1 MIGHII
7 AWSLR
12 NKLFVVIMGVL
23 LLAWGGWQAARTPVD
38 VFPDLTAPSV
48 TVVTEAHGMAP
59 TDVENLVTFPIETAL
74 NGAPDVRRVRSST
87 KVGLSVVTV
96 EFEWGTDLYQ
106 ARQVVAERLQLARAS
121 LPPDIPAPA
130 MTPASS
136 IMGEI
141 LFIALASD
149 AHDGLALRQ
158 TADQTLRRRILAVP
172 GVAEVVNIGGDTRQF
187 QVTLD
192 PERLAAYGLTVDEVA
207 RALRDASQNAS
218 AGFLVEGG
226 QEYLIQG
233 LGRIATLDDIADTVV
248 ARRGGQ
254 PVLVR
259 HVAAVDIGPAPKR
272 GLGSHNGRPAV
283 VLGIQKQPGANTLE
297 LTDRLDATLAEI
309 QAGLP
314 KGMKIERHIFRQADF
329 IRVSIDNLKKALVEG
344 AVLVVAI
351 VFAFLLSA
359 RATAISLVAIPLSLV
374 AAILS
379 MKALGATINTMTLGG
394 MAIALGALVDDAII
408 VVENIVRRLRA
419 ANNVSAQADVSEANV
434 KPAEAGGRSQ
444 NNVSVEANAGE
455 ASVKPAHAGGRSQN
469 IVHASPLHVVYEAT
483 REIQGSIVFA
493 TLIIMLVFLPLF
505 FLSGVEG
512 RLMAPL
518 GLAYVVSL
526 AASLAVAITVTP
538 VLAALLLPDAKT
550 VRESI
555 EPRFIHGLKARYR
568 RMLEATLARWKT
580 VAGISVALL
589 AVSLAAL
596 GLAGRAFLP
605 DFNEGTLTVSL
616 ATLPGT
622 SLEESGRLGQMAED
636 ILLSHPEVV
645 ATARRT
651 GRAVGDPHAMDVSA
665 SEIEVTLKMGERS
678 KADFLAALRKD
689 FAGVPGTQIVVGQ
702 PISHRIDHML
712 SGSRSNIA
720 VKIFGPDLNELRRLT
735 QNIKSVVQAVPG
747 AVDVTDEQQTD
758 IPFLT
763 VRFRRDALAQH
774 GLSMRE
780 VSEAIE
786 AAFTGL
792 PVNRVQQGQAAYD
805 LVLRYDPAAR
815 GNLDTVRATLI
826 TTADG
831 ARLPL
836 SALADIRNDRAPYS
850 ISRENVQ
857 RKMVVMANVAGRD
870 LASVVDDIRRRV
882 TAEVKLPAGYH
893 VEYGGQFESAEAAS
907 QTLLWLGA
915 AVTVGIFL
923 LLFVAFRSAR
933 DALLVMLNLPL
944 AMIGGVIGVFAS
956 GGVLSVASIIGFITL
971 FGIAT
976 RNGVMMIA
984 HIHHLVEHEGVRDA
998 AEAVKRGAEERLVPI
1013 LMTALAAGLAL
1024 VPLALA
1030 AGEPG
1035 SEIQAPM
1042 AVVILCGLLSST
1054 LLNMLVVPA
1063 LYLRFGAI
1071 RRMLETG
1078 NLAHRRAHESIDTI

>member
-12 NKLFVVIMGVL
+12 NKLFVVIAGVL
-23 LLAWGGWQAARTPVD
+23 LLAWGGWQAAKTPVD

-59 TDVENLVTFPIETAL
+59 TDVEALVTFPIETAL

-87 KVGLSVVTV
+87 KIGLSVVTV
-96 EFEWGTDLYQ
+96 EFEWGTDLYL

-121 LPPDIPAPA
+121 LPADIPAPA
-130 MTPASS
+130 MAPAAS

-149 AHDGLALRQ
+149 RHSGMELKN
-158 TADQTLRRRILAVP
+158 TAEQVIKRRVLAVP
-172 GVAEVVNIGGDTRQF
+172 GVAEVLPIGGDTQQF
-187 QVTLD
+187 QVTLN

-207 RALRDASQNAS
+207 RALRDANQNTS
-218 AGFLVEGG
+218 AGFMVEGG

-233 LGRIATLDDIADTVV
+233 LGRIEVLDDIADTVV
-248 ARRGGQ
+248 ARRAGQ

-259 HVAAVDIGPAPKR
+259 HVAEVAIGPAPTR
-272 GLGSHNGRPAV
+272 GVGSHNGKPAV
-283 VLGIQKQPGANTLE
+283 VLGIQKQPGANTLD
-297 LTDRLDATLAEI
+297 LTDRLDATLEEI
-309 QAGLP
+309 QTGLP
-314 KGMKIERHIFRQADF
+314 AGMKIERHIFRQADF
-329 IRVSIDNLKKALVEG
+329 IRVSIDNLNKALIEG
-344 AVLVVAI
+344 AILVVII

-374 AAILS
+374 AAILT

-408 VVENIVRRLRA
+408 VVENIVRRLRENRA
-419 ANNVSAQADVSEANV
+419 RAPEQRTNT
-434 KPAEAGGRSQ
+434 
-444 NNVSVEANAGE
+444 
-455 ASVKPAHAGGRSQN
+455 
-469 IVHASPLHVVYEAT
+469 LHLVYEAT

-493 TLIIMLVFLPLF
+493 TLIIILVFLPLF

-526 AASLAVAITVTP
+526 AASLVVAITVTP
-538 VLAALLLPDAKT
+538 VLAALLLPNAKT

-555 EPRFIHGLKARYR
+555 EPRILHRLKAGYR
-568 RMLEATLARWKT
+568 RVLDATVVRWKA
-580 VAGISVALL
+580 VAGISVATLIVAL
-589 AVSLAAL
+589 VAL
-596 GLAGRAFLP
+596 GFAGRAFLP
-605 DFNEGTLTVSL
+605 DFNEGTLTVGM

-622 SLEESGRLGQMAED
+622 SLEESDRLGRMVEN

-651 GRAVGDPHAMDVSA
+651 GRAEGDPHAMDVSA
-665 SEIEVTLKMGERS
+665 SEMEVTLKMGERS
-678 KADFLAALRKD
+678 KEDFLAALRED
-689 FAGVPGTQIVVGQ
+689 FASVPGTQIVVGQ

-720 VKIFGPDLNELRRLT
+720 VKIFGPDLDELRRLT
-735 QNIKSVVQAVPG
+735 QQVKGIAQAVPG

-763 VRFRRDALAQH
+763 IRFRRDALAQH
-774 GLSMRE
+774 GLSIRE

-786 AAFTGL
+786 AAFSGL
-792 PVNRVQQGQAAYD
+792 PVNRVQQGQASFD
-805 LVLRYDPAAR
+805 LVLRFDPSTRANIDA
-815 GNLDTVRATLI
+815 VRATLI

-870 LASVVDDIRRRV
+870 LASVVADIRTQV
-882 TAEVKLPAGYH
+882 AAGVELPAGYH
-893 VEYGGQFESAEAAS
+893 IEYGGQFESAEAAS
-907 QTLLWLGA
+907 RTLLILGA

-923 LLFVAFRSAR
+923 LLFIAFGTAR

-944 AMIGGVIGVFAS
+944 AMIGGVIGVFAA

-976 RNGVMMIA
+976 RNGVMMIS
-984 HIHHLVEHEGVRDA
+984 HIHHLVEHEGVKDA

-1013 LMTALAAGLAL
+1013 LMTALATGLAL

-1030 AGEPG
+1030 TGQPG

-1054 LLNMLVVPA
+1054 VLNMIVVPA

-1071 RRMLETG
+1071 RQLLENDDT
-1078 NLAHRRAHESIDTI
+1078 LHRRAVEGINPV

>member
-12 NKLFVVIMGVL
+12 NKLFVVIAGVL
-23 LLAWGGWQAARTPVD
+23 LLAWGGWQAAQTPVD

-59 TDVENLVTFPIETAL
+59 TDVEALVTFPIETAL

-87 KVGLSVVTV
+87 KIGLSVVTV
-96 EFEWGTDLYQ
+96 EFEWGTDLYL

-121 LPPDIPAPA
+121 LPADIPAPA
-130 MTPASS
+130 MAPAAS

-149 AHDGLALRQ
+149 RHSGMELRN
-158 TADQTLRRRILAVP
+158 TAEQVIKRRVLAVP
-172 GVAEVVNIGGDTRQF
+172 GVAEVLPIGGDTQQF
-187 QVTLD
+187 QVTLN
-192 PERLAAYGLTVDEVA
+192 PERMAAYGLTVDEVA
-207 RALRDASQNAS
+207 RALRDANQNTS
-218 AGFLVEGG
+218 AGFMVEGG

-233 LGRIATLDDIADTVV
+233 LGRIEVLNDIAETVV
-248 ARRGGQ
+248 ARRNGQ
-254 PVLVR
+254 AVLVR
-259 HVAAVDIGPAPKR
+259 HVAEVDIGTAPTR
-272 GLGSHNGRPAV
+272 GTGSHNGKPAV
-283 VLGIQKQPGANTLE
+283 VLGIQKQPGANTLD
-297 LTDRLDATLAEI
+297 LTDRLDATLEEI
-309 QAGLP
+309 QSGLP

-329 IRVSIDNLKKALVEG
+329 IRVSINNLNKALIEG
-344 AVLVVAI
+344 AILVVII

-374 AAILS
+374 AAILT

-408 VVENIVRRLRA
+408 VVENIVRRVRENGA
-419 ANNVSAQADVSEANV
+419 REPAQRTNT
-434 KPAEAGGRSQ
+434 
-444 NNVSVEANAGE
+444 
-455 ASVKPAHAGGRSQN
+455 
-469 IVHASPLHVVYEAT
+469 LHLVYEAT

-493 TLIIMLVFLPLF
+493 TLIIILVFLPLF

-526 AASLAVAITVTP
+526 AASLVVAITVTP
-538 VLAALLLPDAKT
+538 VLAALLLPNSKT

-555 EPRFIHGLKARYR
+555 EPRILHRLKAGYR
-568 RMLEATLARWKT
+568 RMLDATIVRWKA
-580 VAGISVALL
+580 VAGISVATLMVAL
-589 AVSLAAL
+589 VAL
-596 GLAGRAFLP
+596 GFSGRAFLP
-605 DFNEGTLTVSL
+605 DFNEGTLTVGM

-622 SLEESGRLGQMAED
+622 ALEESDRLGRMVEN

-651 GRAVGDPHAMDVSA
+651 GRAEGDPHAMDVSA
-665 SEIEVTLKMGERS
+665 SEMEVTLKMGERS
-678 KADFLAALRKD
+678 KEDFLAALRED
-689 FAGVPGTQIVVGQ
+689 FASVPGTQIVVGQ

-720 VKIFGPDLNELRRLT
+720 VKIFGPDLDELRRLT
-735 QNIKSVVQAVPG
+735 QQVKGIAQDVPG

-763 VRFRRDALAQH
+763 IRFRRDALAQH
-774 GLSMRE
+774 GLSIRE

-786 AAFTGL
+786 TAFSGL
-792 PVNRVQQGQAAYD
+792 PVNRVQQGQASFD
-805 LVLRYDPAAR
+805 LVLRFDPSTRANIDA
-815 GNLDTVRATLI
+815 VRATLI

-870 LASVVDDIRRRV
+870 LASVVADIRTQV
-882 TAEVKLPAGYH
+882 AANVELPAGYH
-893 VEYGGQFESAEAAS
+893 IEYGGQFESAEAAS
-907 QTLLWLGA
+907 RTLLVLGV

-923 LLFVAFRSAR
+923 LLFIAFGTAR

-944 AMIGGVIGVFAS
+944 AMIGGVIGVFAA

-976 RNGVMMIA
+976 RNGVMMIS

-1013 LMTALAAGLAL
+1013 LMTALATGLAL
-1024 VPLALA
+1024 VPLVLA
-1030 AGEPG
+1030 AGQPG

-1054 LLNMLVVPA
+1054 LLNMIVVPA

-1071 RRMLETG
+1071 NKLLENGDTP
-1078 NLAHRRAHESIDTI
+1078 HRRAVEGINPV

>member
-12 NKLFVVIMGVL
+12 NKLFIVIAGIL
-23 LLAWGGWQAARTPVD
+23 LLAWGGWQAAKTPVD

-59 TDVENLVTFPIETAL
+59 TDVENLVTFPIEAAM

-87 KVGLSVVTV
+87 KTGLSVVIV
-96 EFEWGTDLYQ
+96 EFEWGADLYQ
-106 ARQVVAERLQLARAS
+106 VRQIVAERLQLARSA
-121 LPPDIPAPA
+121 LPPDIPSPVMAPA
-130 MTPASS
+130 ASV
-136 IMGEI
+136 MGEI
-141 LFIALASD
+141 LFISLASD
-149 AHDGLALRQ
+149 AHDGLTLRQ

-172 GVAEVVNIGGDTRQF
+172 GVAEVVNIGGDIRQYR
-187 QVTLD
+187 VTLD
-192 PERLAAYGLTVDEVA
+192 PERLATYGLTVDEIA
-207 RALRDASQNAS
+207 RALRDANQNAS
-218 AGFLVEGG
+218 AGFMVSGG

-233 LGRIATLDDIADTVV
+233 LGRIAALNDIADTVV

-259 HVAAVDIGPAPKR
+259 QVAAVDIGPAPMR
-272 GLGSHNGRPAV
+272 GTGAHNGKPAV

-297 LTDRLDATLAEI
+297 LTDRLDATLEEI

-314 KGMKIERHIFRQADF
+314 KGMKIDRHIFRQADF
-329 IRVSIDNLKKALVEG
+329 IRISIANLEKALIEG
-344 AVLVVAI
+344 AILVVAI
-351 VFAFLLSA
+351 VFAFLLSV

-374 AAILS
+374 AAILA

-394 MAIALGALVDDAII
+394 MVIALGALVDDAII
-408 VVENIVRRLRA
+408 VVENIVRRLRENRA
-419 ANNVSAQADVSEANV
+419 L
-434 KPAEAGGRSQ
+434 P
-444 NNVSVEANAGE
+444 AGE
-455 ASVKPAHAGGRSQN
+455 QAAQM
-469 IVHASPLHVVYEAT
+469 HVVFEST

-538 VLAALLLPDAKT
+538 VLSALLLPNAKI

-555 EPRFIHGLKARYR
+555 EPRFIQRLKAGYR
-568 RMLEATLARWKT
+568 RVLDATLARWKWVT
-580 VAGISVALL
+580 AISVAAL
-589 AVSLAAL
+589 AIAL
-596 GLAGRAFLP
+596 IALSFAGRAFLP
-605 DFNEGTLTVSL
+605 DFNEGTLTVSM

-622 SLEESGRLGQMAED
+622 SLEESDRLGQMVD
-636 ILLSHPEVV
+636 QILLSHPEVV
-645 ATARRT
+645 SAARRT
-651 GRAVGDPHAMDVSA
+651 GRASGDPHAMDISA

-678 KADFLAALRKD
+678 KEDFLAALRAD
-689 FAGVPGTQIVVGQ
+689 FAGVPGTQIIVGQ

-720 VKIFGPDLNELRRLT
+720 VKIFGPDLGELRRLT
-735 QNIKSVVQAVPG
+735 ESVKSVVQEIPG

-763 VRFRRDALAQH
+763 VRFRREALAQH

-786 AAFTGL
+786 TAFSGL
-792 PVNRVQQGQAAYD
+792 PVNRVQQGQASFD
-805 LVLRYDPAAR
+805 LVLRFDPSTRANSDA
-815 GNLDTVRATLI
+815 VRATLI

-870 LASVVDDIRRRV
+870 LASVVADIRKAVAAGV
-882 TAEVKLPAGYH
+882 TVPAGYH
-893 VEYGGQFESAEAAS
+893 IEYGGQFESAEAAS
-907 QTLLWLGA
+907 RTLLILGV

-923 LLFVAFRSAR
+923 LLFIAFRTAR

-944 AMIGGVIGVFAS
+944 AMIGGVIGVFAA

-976 RNGVMMIA
+976 RNGVMMIS

-1030 AGEPG
+1030 AGQPG
-1035 SEIQAPM
+1035 SEIQTPM
-1042 AVVILCGLLSST
+1042 AVVILCGLATST
-1054 LLNMLVVPA
+1054 LLNMIVVPA

-1071 RRMLETG
+1071 HRILEAG
-1078 NLAHRRAHESIDTI
+1078 NPPHRRTVESIDHA

>member
-12 NKLFVVIMGVL
+12 NKLFVVLAGVL
-23 LLAWGGWQAARTPVD
+23 LLVWGGWQTANTPVD

-87 KVGLSVVTV
+87 KIGLSVVTV
-96 EFEWGTDLYQ
+96 EFEWGTNLYQ

-121 LPPDIPAPA
+121 LPADIDAPA
-130 MTPASS
+130 MAPAAS

-149 AHDGLALRQ
+149 AHDGRALKN
-158 TADQTLRRRILAVP
+158 TAEQVIKRRVLAVP
-172 GVAEVVNIGGDTRQF
+172 GVAEVLPIGGDTQQF
-187 QVTLD
+187 QVTLK
-192 PERLAAYGLTVDEVA
+192 PERLAAYGLTIDQVA
-207 RALRDASQNAS
+207 DALRDANQNTS
-218 AGFLVEGG
+218 AGFMVEAG

-233 LGRIATLDDIADTVV
+233 LGRIEVLNDIADTVV
-248 ARRGGQ
+248 AKQAGQ

-259 HVAAVDIGPAPKR
+259 HVAEVAIGTAPTR
-272 GLGSHNGRPAV
+272 GIGSHNGKPAV

-297 LTDRLDATLAEI
+297 LTERLDATLEDI

-329 IRVSIDNLKKALVEG
+329 IRVSIDNLMQALVEG

-374 AAILS
+374 AAVLS

-408 VVENIVRRLRA
+408 VVENIVRRLRENHSKPVA
-419 ANNVSAQADVSEANV
+419 QQANT
-434 KPAEAGGRSQ
+434 
-444 NNVSVEANAGE
+444 
-455 ASVKPAHAGGRSQN
+455 
-469 IVHASPLHVVYEAT
+469 LHLVFEAT

-526 AASLAVAITVTP
+526 AASLVVAITVTP
-538 VLAALLLPDAKT
+538 VLAALWLPNSKT
-550 VRESI
+550 VREHI
-555 EPRFIHGLKARYR
+555 EPRFIHHLKTSYR
-568 RMLEATLARWKT
+568 RVLDATLTRWQA
-580 VAGISVALL
+580 VAGISAAALL
-589 AVSLAAL
+589 AAL
-596 GLAGRAFLP
+596 VTLGFAGRTFLP
-605 DFNEGTLTVSL
+605 DFNEGTLTVGM

-622 SLEESGRLGQMAED
+622 SLAESDRLGRMVEN

-651 GRAVGDPHAMDVSA
+651 GRAEGDPHAMDVSA
-665 SEIEVTLKMGERS
+665 SEMEVTLKLGTRS
-678 KADFLAALRKD
+678 KEEFLAALRKD
-689 FAGVPGTQIVVGQ
+689 FTSVPGTQIVVGQ

-720 VKIFGPDLNELRRLT
+720 VKIFGPDLDALRKLT
-735 QNIKSVVQAVPG
+735 QSIKGIVETIPG

-763 VRFRRDALAQH
+763 IRFNRAALAQH

-786 AAFTGL
+786 VAFTGMA
-792 PVNRVQQGQAAYD
+792 VDRVQQGQASFD
-805 LVLRYDPAAR
+805 LVLRFDPSAR
-815 GNLDTVRATLI
+815 ANIDAVRATLI
-826 TTADG
+826 TTTDG
-831 ARLPL
+831 AQLPL

-857 RKMVVMANVAGRD
+857 RKMVVMANVAERD
-870 LASVVDDIRRRV
+870 LASVVADIRKAV
-882 TAEVKLPAGYH
+882 TDGVKLPAGYH
-893 VEYGGQFESAEAAS
+893 IEYGGQFESAEAAS
-907 QTLLWLGA
+907 RTLLILGV

-923 LLFVAFRSAR
+923 LLYVAFSTAR
-933 DALLVMLNLPL
+933 DAFLVMLNLPL
-944 AMIGGVIGVFAS
+944 AMIGGVIGVFAA

-976 RNGVMMIA
+976 RNGVMMIS

-998 AEAVKRGAEERLVPI
+998 TEAVKRGAEERLVPI
-1013 LMTALAAGLAL
+1013 LMTALATGLAL
-1024 VPLALA
+1024 VPLVLA

-1042 AVVILCGLLSST
+1042 AVVILCGLLTST
-1054 LLNMLVVPA
+1054 VLNMIVVPA
-1063 LYLRFGAI
+1063 LYLRFGSLHQRLAS
-1071 RRMLETG
+1071 RDTAE
-1078 NLAHRRAHESIDTI
+1078 NLHPV